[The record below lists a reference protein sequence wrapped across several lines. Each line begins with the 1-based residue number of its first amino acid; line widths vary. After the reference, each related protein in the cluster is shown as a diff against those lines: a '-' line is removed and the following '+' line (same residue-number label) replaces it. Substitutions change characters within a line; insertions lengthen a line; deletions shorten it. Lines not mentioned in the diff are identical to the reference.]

1 LLITVTPTPGKY
13 ALPMSDRGSYSV
25 TTVLPTKRVTRG
37 RKRAKRVKWKSSK
50 GIEKIREISEASKQ
64 EISEAR

>member
-1 LLITVTPTPGKY
+1 VGRESNSCITDE
-13 ALPMSDRGSYSV
+13 AS
-25 TTVLPTKRVTRG
+25 

-64 EISEAR
+64 EISEASKQEISEAR